1 MSNRIITRHGDTVPV
16 AEDLEHYE
24 FGFKNPHSL
33 FIKNSSG
40 VILRSDSFRETL
52 TNSDNIDNISEEGI
66 YNIDGAAGTFPFV
79 SGDSYSGRCL
89 LKVEKVGFS
98 DGADKRIYYSDT
110 LTVALTTDIVETYQR
125 KRQATD
131 AQIICGD
138 WKKIANTDDIPTTI
152 NSLDTLLNQTF
163 SSTATLGAQVFKD
176 NYSGLRTAYYRAQST
191 PYGQYFSSNTL
202 TLQLLRIGK
211 IVNCTIASVL
221 NLSGVP
227 VVAEHFVAI
236 NEIIPPEGFKP
247 NTRVII
253 PCCEVT
259 NNVIY
264 SGDAAHFWIPSNAD
278 GSSVYAGVMTFHSG
292 QLERHGST
300 SWITDDDFPENY
312 SQTID
317 LGDLSSSI
325 SEASVMNYLQS
336 NSI

>member
-1 MSNRIITRHGDTVPV
+1 MSNRIIIRHGDTVPA

-33 FIKNSSG
+33 FIKNSNG

-52 TNSDNIDNISEEGI
+52 SNSDNIDNISEEGI

-98 DGADKRIYYSDT
+98 EGADKRTYYSDT

-131 AQIICGD
+131 VQVICGD
-138 WKKIANTDDIPTTI
+138 WKKIANESDIPITI
-152 NSLDTLLNQTF
+152 NSLDTLLNQSF
-163 SSTATLGAQVFKD
+163 PSTATLGAQVFKD
-176 NYSGLRTAYYRAQST
+176 NYSGLRTAYCRVQSA

-202 TLQLLRIGK
+202 TIQFFRIGK
-211 IVNCTIASVL
+211 IVNCTLTSVL

-227 VVAEHFVAI
+227 VVADHFVAI

-247 NTRVII
+247 NTKVII
-253 PCCEVT
+253 PCCEVSG
-259 NNVIY
+259 NVIY
-264 SGDAAHFWIPSNAD
+264 SGDAAYFWIPSNAD
-278 GSSVYAGVMTFHSG
+278 GSSVYAGIMTLHGG

-325 SEASVMNYLQS
+325 SETSVMNYLQS